1 MIIFLIVIFFLIGV
15 SLGGYLQKRL
25 TKRAFK
31 IEQEK
36 AAEEKQNKFIEL
48 VSKLKNGKSKFKS
61 RINDMAYISVQLDD
75 LGTVDLIYLMDKDD
89 VAIFQDTKCLYTSDG
104 IDKSIVNEVINVI
117 YKLYGK
123 KINDVVEILGFV
135 FYREEFEKSFNIKVE
150 DLKKANLFANLEN
163 EVGEIDKIKTNNN
176 KKFNI
181 DEILDKIS
189 AFGIASLTIEER
201 LFLDNYSNEKRD

>member
-1 MIIFLIVIFFLIGV
+1 MITVSLILMFVFGV
-15 SLGGYLQKRL
+15 SIGGYLQLRL
-25 TKRAFK
+25 TKRALK

-36 AAEEKQNKFIEL
+36 VAEQKKNKFIEL
-48 VSKLKNGKSKFKS
+48 VSKLKTGKSKFKS
-61 RINDMAYISVQLDD
+61 RVNDMVYISVQLDD

-89 VAIFQDTKCLYTSDG
+89 VAIFQDTKCIYTSDG
-104 IDKSIVNEVINVI
+104 IDKSIINEVINVI

-163 EVGEIDKIKTNNN
+163 ETGEIDKIKTDNS

>member
-36 AAEEKQNKFIEL
+36 AAEEKKNKFIEL

-163 EVGEIDKIKTNNN
+163 EVGEIEKIKTNNN

>member
-1 MIIFLIVIFFLIGV
+1 MTVFLIIIFFLVGV

-31 IEQEK
+31 IEQER

>member
-1 MIIFLIVIFFLIGV
+1 MIIVALILMFVFGV
-15 SLGGYLQKRL
+15 SIGGYLQLRL
-25 TKRAFK
+25 TKRALR

-36 AAEEKQNKFIEL
+36 VAEQKKNKFIEL
-48 VSKLKNGKSKFKS
+48 VSKLKKGKSKFKS
-61 RINDMAYISVQLDD
+61 RVNDMVYISVQLDD
-75 LGTVDLIYLMDKDD
+75 IGTVDLIYLMDKDD
-89 VAIFQDTKCLYTSDG
+89 VAIFQDTKCIYTSDG
-104 IDKSIVNEVINVI
+104 IDKSIINEAINVI

-163 EVGEIDKIKTNNN
+163 EIGEIDKIKTNNS

>member
-31 IEQEK
+31 IEQER

>member
-1 MIIFLIVIFFLIGV
+1 MTVFLIVIFFLIGV

-36 AAEEKQNKFIEL
+36 AAEEKKNKFIEL

-75 LGTVDLIYLMDKDD
+75 LGTIDLIYLMDKDD

-104 IDKSIVNEVINVI
+104 IDKSIINEVINVI

-163 EVGEIDKIKTNNN
+163 ETGEIDKIKTDNS

>member
-1 MIIFLIVIFFLIGV
+1 MTVFLIVIFFLIGV

-36 AAEEKQNKFIEL
+36 AAEEKKNKFIEL

-75 LGTVDLIYLMDKDD
+75 LGTIDLIYLIDKDD